1 MIVVIP
7 LGIAASFALNRRF
20 SAQAYQRTYRRKL
33 QRKWSVAWALAVW
46 LYAALLV
53 GLIIAFPSIW
63 WLSLLV
69 TSVVVYGVIAVL
81 IFRDQTKL
89 QG

>member
-1 MIVVIP
+1 
-7 LGIAASFALNRRF
+7 
-20 SAQAYQRTYRRKL
+20 
-33 QRKWSVAWALAVW
+33 LAVW

-53 GLIIAFPSIW
+53 GLIIAFPSVW

-81 IFRDQTKL
+81 IFRIRRGFKADPSNPPSGVLNAIKR
-89 QG
+89 GSKRKEAS